1 MFRPA
6 KTAKST
12 GFLSFLLVFATA
24 AMLAG
29 CGSSSGSHSSP
40 AASGWHL
47 LPEAPSAIAAGR
59 TSVWTGTEMIISGTN
74 PGADGTFI
82 RSVEVAEAYNPA
94 TREWR
99 KLASPPKTES
109 FCHRDAVWTGKE
121 MLVWGCDF
129 VAFNPKANEWRRLPV
144 PLTRE
149 GIVVWTGRELIGWGG
164 GCCGDADSDGSA
176 YNPATNTWR
185 KLARSPLAPSQS
197 PTGAWT
203 GKELIMFVSGLDPE
217 GKPVKGA
224 ARAAAY
230 NPATD
235 TWRRIAPLPT
245 PDQGTNAVWDG
256 QEILVAATGLAYNP
270 TTDRSRAMA
279 PIASGRGTQALAVW
293 TGRQLLLWGGEQAR
307 PEGLAYDPQA
317 DRWSPL
323 PKSPLVERLDPAGVW
338 TGREL
343 IVWGGVIGTPVGTS
357 IPAKY
362 LADGAAF
369 RPNDTG
375 DRSTAAARAR
385 PTSRTRPR
393 QLIAQRPSTSL
404 PACC

>member
-6 KTAKST
+6 KTPKRS
-12 GFLSFLLVFATA
+12 GFLFLLVFATA
-24 AMLAG
+24 VVLTG
-29 CGSSSGSHSSP
+29 CGASSGSHSSP

-149 GIVVWTGRELIGWGG
+149 GIVVWTGRELI
-164 GCCGDADSDGSA
+164 
-176 YNPATNTWR
+176 
-185 KLARSPLAPSQS
+185 
-197 PTGAWT
+197 
-203 GKELIMFVSGLDPE
+203 
-217 GKPVKGA
+217 
-224 ARAAAY
+224 
-230 NPATD
+230 
-235 TWRRIAPLPT
+235 
-245 PDQGTNAVWDG
+245 
-256 QEILVAATGLAYNP
+256 
-270 TTDRSRAMA
+270 
-279 PIASGRGTQALAVW
+279 
-293 TGRQLLLWGGEQAR
+293 
-307 PEGLAYDPQA
+307 
-317 DRWSPL
+317 
-323 PKSPLVERLDPAGVW
+323 
-338 TGREL
+338 
-343 IVWGGVIGTPVGTS
+343 VWGGVIGTPVGTS

-393 QLIAQRPSTSL
+393 QLIAQRPSTPL